1 MRGPL
6 CLGAMPGDLRLRR
19 WRQCAA
25 LAVLSLHLLG
35 VGLGLRLSAWADRS
49 PPPPRQAALE
59 VRLLRLTLPATPAPP
74 ATQAPAAAAR
84 QRTPPPLAQRRR
96 PEDTLQA
103 ITLPAPATQEAP
115 AVPSAPASAAPAP
128 PQPLNLALPRGA
140 SAPWRAAR
148 NPAVDDPRSNL
159 GKLTLEQKLADAM
172 GGDGQWVEETIDA
185 DRRRLK
191 RGNTCIYLQRPR
203 AAQLDPFN
211 PAYRALPWQAGQPV
225 RC

>member
-1 MRGPL
+1 M
-6 CLGAMPGDLRLRR
+6 
-19 WRQCAA
+19 
-25 LAVLSLHLLG
+25 LG
-35 VGLGLRLSAWADRS
+35 VGLGLRLGAWADRS
-49 PPPPRQAALE
+49 PPPPRQAPLE
-59 VRLLRLTLPATPAPP
+59 LRLLRLTLPATPAP
-74 ATQAPAAAAR
+74 QAPAAAAPP
-84 QRTPPPLAQRRR
+84 RTPAPLAQRQR
-96 PEDTLQA
+96 PDDTLQA

-115 AVPSAPASAAPAP
+115 AVPSAPASAASAP

-172 GGDGQWVEETIDA
+172 GGDGRWVEEPIDA
-185 DRRRLK
+185 DHRRLK

-211 PAYRALPWQAGQPV
+211 PANRALPWQAGQPV